1 MDKRG
6 SVSTLLRQDPR
17 RRQQGAAEALGAAY
31 AVLRGDYLELC
42 GAALREAASLLAG
55 HGGRADCPAVRA
67 APSSSVRSDE
77 LGRGAGGAG
86 AGGAAA
92 PTGALRC
99 LRRSEQRRVPCWSA
113 RPGGALSLCAEP
125 LAGR

>member
-42 GAALREAASLLAG
+42 GAALREAASWQATE
-55 HGGRADCPAVRA
+55 A
-67 APSSSVRSDE
+67 ALTALRCARRSDE
-77 LGRGAGGAG
+77 LGRGVGGAG
-86 AGGAAA
+86 ACRVTRLCRQAHCAACGAASGVCCA
-92 PTGALRC
+92 GKRGRAALR
-99 LRRSEQRRVPCWSA
+99 
-113 RPGGALSLCAEP
+113 
-125 LAGR
+125 